1 MIFKKLFTLR
11 ESPMSKEFFFGKNAA
26 AFSVR
31 FYGTSKRTHKQ
42 KRGEP
47 ATAESEARFWERFI
61 MSMAANTMAWLI
73 KV

>member
-26 AFSVR
+26 AFSVS

-47 ATAESEARFWERFI
+47 ATAESEARF
-61 MSMAANTMAWLI
+61 
-73 KV
+73 